1 MKRKVSKWL
10 AVFLAVS
17 MSIGM
22 LSACGSKE
30 GNSSKDG
37 ENTAQ
42 GETVSL
48 RFLDTSP
55 SDVRQAYFEEVFEK
69 IKDDL
74 GIEITYESAPLED
87 AANKI
92 MVMANSNSMPDIITT
107 QDNWLGQFTDSEWIL
122 PLDEYLE
129 GKEDQFADTVTNIVW
144 ANQKEMYGGIYTV
157 PDGMMAKGI
166 FIRKDWCEEAGI
178 DIDSLQEWT
187 YDDYFE
193 IIKELTNADKK
204 QYGMTYRGTRGAF
217 DVIMTY
223 LQTYTGGRTY
233 DEKGNCL
240 LNSEECLAAFERYTS
255 MYKEGYAPKESIN
268 WGFVEMVDNFSGGL
282 TGTLNNDSEVV
293 VSCQNNMNDEEWTV
307 LPIPKSTKDGKIYNV
322 VNAPYSYT
330 ISKDCGNQD
339 AAWQVIEYLSQ
350 PENNIKYCKQ
360 VGTIPVMKEV
370 GDDPLYGEDGVYA
383 AFIKQLNNPDM
394 VVPTGYGPFDSTDLQ
409 QGPLYEEIQ
418 KYLLDEQDSKTA
430 LDNICNMLEERMK
443 EYLEENEGA
452 VVDTPKTMQ

>member
-1 MKRKVSKWL
+1 MREGMKKATAMVMAGIMVL
-10 AVFLAVS
+10 GLFA
-17 MSIGM
+17 G
-22 LSACGSKE
+22 CGKSDRE
-30 GNSSKDG
+30 GDSSQTG
-37 ENTAQ
+37 EK
-42 GETVSL
+42 ETVSL

-74 GIEITYESAPLED
+74 GIEITYESTPLEE

-92 MVMANSNSMPDIITT
+92 MVMATSNSMPDIVTT
-107 QDNWLGQFTDSEWIL
+107 QDNWLGQFTSSGWIL

-129 GKEDQFADTVTNIVW
+129 GKEDQFADTVTKIVW
-144 ANQKEMYGGIYTV
+144 ANQKEMYDHIYTV
-157 PDGMMAKGI
+157 PDGMMVKGI

-178 DIDSLQEWT
+178 DLESLKDWD

-193 IIKELTNADKK
+193 VIEKLTNADEKH
-204 QYGMTYRGTRGAF
+204 YGMTYRGTRGAF
-217 DVIMTY
+217 DVMMVY
-223 LQTYTGGRTY
+223 LQGFTGGRTY
-233 DEKGNCL
+233 DDEGNCL
-240 LNSEECLAAFERYTS
+240 LNSDECLKAFEKFTS
-255 MYKEGYAPKESIN
+255 MYKEGYAPEESIN
-268 WGFVEMVDNFSGGL
+268 WGFVEMVDNFCGGL

-293 VSCQNNMNDEEWTV
+293 VSVQNSMEENQWTV
-307 LPIPKSTKDGKIYNV
+307 LPIPKSTKDGKIYNT

-330 ISKDCGNQD
+330 ISKDCKNQD

-350 PENNIKYCKQ
+350 PENNIEYCKQ

-370 GDDPLYGEDGVYA
+370 GDDPLYGENGVYA
-383 AFIKQLNNPDM
+383 AFVEQLNDPDM

-418 KYLLDEQDSKTA
+418 KYLLDEQDAKTA
-430 LDNICNMLEERMK
+430 LDNICSMLEERMK
-443 EYLEENEGA
+443 TYLDENEGA